1 MSNIMEEKNK
11 QFFKWFMEWMNQNKD
26 QLIMFFQ
33 LPNNL
38 ASESIKGNNEI
49 MLEHIQFYK
58 TDKFID
64 PKIYISY
71 VVNKAQEFGVKIF
84 FSNKIPKEYIQ
95 FLNLQEYQYDN
106 KYSIKKN

>member
-11 QFFKWFMEWMNQNKD
+11 QFFKWFVEWISQNKD
-26 QLIMFFQ
+26 TVLMFFQ

-58 TDKFID
+58 TDKFVD
-64 PKIYISY
+64 YKIYIQY
-71 VVNKAQEFGVKIF
+71 VMNKADEFGVKIYI
-84 FSNKIPKEYIQ
+84 SKKIPKEYIQ
-95 FLNLQEYQYDN
+95 FLETEEFQYDN
-106 KYSIKKN
+106 KYLIKNK